1 MKIVIIEDEQLVADD
16 LISNLKQIK
25 PDVEIV
31 SVLSSVK
38 EAIDYFS
45 ANPQPDLIF
54 SDIQLGDGLS
64 FDIAKTIAIEVP
76 VIFCTAFDEY
86 ALEAFRANGIEYI
99 LKPFSIESLEKALV
113 KFQNMQKVMAGS
125 IALKYEAA
133 MATLEAKNKNSSIT
147 IMIKYRDRLLPF
159 TLDKIAFFCLENEIT
174 YMHAY
179 SGKIYAMTESLEEL
193 EHKTGLTFFRMNRQF
208 LVNRNAIIDATDY
221 FPRKLKVNLS
231 FPFDKDIIV
240 SREKRS
246 KLLTWLTEN

>member
-1 MKIVIIEDEQLVADD
+1 MKIVIIEDEILVAED
-16 LISNLKQIK
+16 LVSNLKQIN

-31 SVLSSVK
+31 SILSSVK
-38 EAIDYFS
+38 EAVDYF
-45 ANPQPDLIF
+45 AVNPQPDLIF

-64 FDIAKTIAIEVP
+64 FEIAKKITIEVP

-99 LKPFSIESLEKALV
+99 LKPFSTESLQKALF

-133 MATLEAKNKNSSIT
+133 MATLAAKNKNSSNT

-159 TLDKIAFFCLENEIT
+159 TLDKIALFYLENEIT
-174 YMHAY
+174 YVQSH
-179 SGKIYAMTESLEEL
+179 SGKTYAMTESLEEL
-193 EHKTGLTFFRMNRQF
+193 EHKADTAFFRMNRQF
-208 LVNRNAIIDATDY
+208 LVNRNAIVDVTDY
-221 FPRKLKVNLS
+221 FPRKLKINLS
-231 FPFDKDIIV
+231 FPFNKDIIV

-246 KLLTWLTEN
+246 KLLTWLTEH

>member
-1 MKIVIIEDEQLVADD
+1 MKIVIIEDELLVADD
-16 LISNLKQIK
+16 LVSNLKQINS
-25 PDVEIV
+25 DVEIV

-38 EAIDYFS
+38 EAVDYFS

-64 FDIAKTIAIEVP
+64 FDIAKKITFEVP

-99 LKPFSIESLEKALV
+99 LKPFSIESLRKALF

-133 MATLEAKNKNSSIT
+133 MATLAAKNKNNSNT

-159 TLDKIAFFCLENEIT
+159 TLDKIALFYLENEIT
-174 YMHAY
+174 YMQAH
-179 SGKIYAMTESLEEL
+179 SGKTYVMTEGLEEL
-193 EHKTGLTFFRMNRQF
+193 EHKVNSIFFRMNRQF
-208 LVNRNAIIDATDY
+208 LVNHNAITDATDY
-221 FPRKLKVNLS
+221 FPRKLKINLS
-231 FPFDKDIIV
+231 FPFHKDIIV